1 MLPAR
6 VVPGGILLQLRL
18 TPRGGRDAID
28 GFITDSAGDLWLKA
42 RVSAAADS
50 NKANEAV
57 LRLLAETLGV
67 PRRSLVIEAGHTAR
81 TKRIRITGE
90 SGPLLA
96 LLSALVRPQ
105 APP

>member
-6 VVPGGILLQLRL
+6 AVPGGILLQLRL

-28 GFITDSAGDLWLKA
+28 GVMTDAAGEPWLKA
-42 RVSAAADS
+42 RVSAAAES

-57 LRLLAETLGV
+57 LRLLAEALGA
-67 PRRSLVIEAGHTAR
+67 PRRDLVIEAGHTAR
-81 TKRIRITGE
+81 TKRIRVAGE

-96 LLSALVRPQ
+96 RLRALIGPP
-105 APP
+105 APA